1 MDKKGVQN
9 SLLDA
14 VVSVGWTHKINE
26 KQSERYMW
34 WFKVVST
41 LQLISAGVTSTG
53 AITLF
58 FTDKYWAK
66 IITSIFGLI
75 SFICVGILKAWDF
88 KELAT
93 KSKQYANSQF
103 ILRER
108 LIDCLRDLLYNL
120 EPIDK
125 IISEWRIIEKE
136 RLEQSARAPQTAN
149 LSVKKAS
156 KQLKKRQDNVRETDY
171 VLFLGQ
177 DIIKRI
183 EN

>member
-1 MDKKGVQN
+1 
-9 SLLDA
+9 
-14 VVSVGWTHKINE
+14 
-26 KQSERYMW
+26 MW

-108 LIDCLRDLLYNL
+108 L
-120 EPIDK
+120 
-125 IISEWRIIEKE
+125 
-136 RLEQSARAPQTAN
+136 EQSARAPQTAK
-149 LSVKKAS
+149 LSITNVV
-156 KQLKKRQDNVRETDY
+156 LKSFFAAV
-171 VLFLGQ
+171 
-177 DIIKRI
+177 
-183 EN
+183 